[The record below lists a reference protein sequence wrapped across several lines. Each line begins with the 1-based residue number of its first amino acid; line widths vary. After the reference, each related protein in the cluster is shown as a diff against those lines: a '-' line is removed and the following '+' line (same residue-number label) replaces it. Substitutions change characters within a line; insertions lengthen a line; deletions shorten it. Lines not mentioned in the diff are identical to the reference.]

1 MDPAYKEF
9 YETIYPSEEFHRNI
23 LTKYANEIL
32 SSLEPVEDDDY
43 SYTSLVSNLTDL
55 SGFFFLND
63 TLMGEH
69 SDRIISRTWDVI
81 KDIID
86 GKYNFK
92 EGPLKQFRRSRLMM
106 DQSGYE
112 DYFVEGHSIPTDLK
126 QRIMAEYE
134 DAGFIFTYFGPV
146 NKLDP
151 RVMIYMKRRGTV
163 LPGAEDLP
171 TIPSRESYEI
181 GSNIISAKVYGEFIR
196 ELPKGTTILQSYN
209 KHRFFMKQSETPT
222 GTDLWGQP
230 RFGMI
235 LAEPNF
241 AKIGPQ
247 QPVLGGTG
255 WSKKD
260 IVNAIVNTGL
270 LEISSAPGERKR
282 TKLDDLLGSKGYA
295 AGFGIRKRP
304 LLFKQRVYN
313 EGAGQSLPVK
323 PLNFYTKYYLSKLYY
338 EMIYRKIFDTLS
350 FVDWKQVCQEKV
362 YNLDE
367 LKQLAISMNIP
378 YPIDTNYGE
387 ICNRLER
394 ASEFRGS
401 VKEAITYN
409 IMTSRMT
416 EETRDT
422 RSKMKQKEVVSTP
435 SITEEQRKLL
445 QVCAVPIPQNE
456 MERKA
461 YLFDVISTAN
471 SLGILSLFPSNW
483 MTITPEEACR
493 ILSSYASVMFR
504 R

>member
-1 MDPAYKEF
+1 MVRTKSTQVYECSICGKEYTNRGDPD
-9 YETIYPSEEFHRNI
+9 NI
-23 LTKYANEIL
+23 IFSPLWKIIREL
-32 SSLEPVEDDDY
+32 LDED
-43 SYTSLVSNLTDL
+43 TQ
-55 SGFFFLND
+55 
-63 TLMGEH
+63 
-69 SDRIISRTWDVI
+69 
-81 KDIID
+81 
-86 GKYNFK
+86 YNFK
-92 EGPLKQFRRSRLMM
+92 QGPLKQFRRIRFVGEESRHE
-106 DQSGYE
+106 Y
-112 DYFVEGHSIPTDLK
+112 YFIEGHSIPTDLK
-126 QRIMAEYE
+126 QRIIAEYE
-134 DAGFIFTYFGPV
+134 AAGFIFTYFGPV

-171 TIPSRESYEI
+171 IIPTRESYEI

-222 GTDLWGQP
+222 GTDPWGQP

-235 LAEPNF
+235 LADPNF
-241 AKIGPQ
+241 AKIGP

-313 EGAGQSLPVK
+313 EGAGQSVPVK
-323 PLNFYTKYYLSKLYY
+323 PLNFYSKYYLSKLYY

-367 LKQLAISMNIP
+367 LKQLASSMNIP

-422 RSKMKQKEVVSTP
+422 RSKMKQKEVVIAS
-435 SITEEQRKLL
+435 SITEEQKKLL